1 MPGGTLFRSSSLD
14 PRRPKGSGGKRAR
27 RASPSATRETLSLEH
42 DRQGELLSAS
52 RAGAGRAPQRFS
64 TLSAFE
70 VRAPR
75 VSSEALPGA
84 PACLAVELVFDVGVG
99 LRDRRGERYPD
110 PERFDEYPPESCGY
124 FDLKAERRLQ
134 SLDTRRNV
142 PLRGL
147 SLTRRHRPMGDA
159 GSVAIHFS
167 FHPQLRVEFW
177 GATVTSTSVWVR
189 SSRAT
194 SPNVVADA
202 VANSGGGSLP
212 PVYLQPFGGLRR
224 HQRRGAAGRR
234 PSVSDARVP
243 RASGDVRR
251 GHPGFGSRQM
261 SAPRSETINGSL
273 A

>member
-1 MPGGTLFRSSSLD
+1 MSDLLGSHRSTNYL
-14 PRRPKGSGGKRAR
+14 GGKCPVLGHINCND
-27 RASPSATRETLSLEH
+27 SGFPILGTP
-42 DRQGELLSAS
+42 
-52 RAGAGRAPQRFS
+52 AGCRTIYHFAG
-64 TLSAFE
+64 
-70 VRAPR
+70 
-75 VSSEALPGA
+75 
-84 PACLAVELVFDVGVG
+84 
-99 LRDRRGERYPD
+99 
-110 PERFDEYPPESCGY
+110 PESSGY
-124 FDLKAERRLQ
+124 FDLKAERRLL
-134 SLDTRRNV
+134 SLRRNV
-142 PLRGL
+142 ALRGL
-147 SLTRRHRPMGDA
+147 SLTRRHHPMGDA
-159 GSVAIHFS
+159 GSGAIHFS
-167 FHPQLRVEFW
+167 FNPQLRVEFW